1 MTLTSNHDET
11 LLPLVRNNFW
21 HGKLMGVQEFQRDQQ
36 YLLSLQ
42 RTLSR
47 LTVGAGVLCGLRVE
61 PDGLGLRIGSGAALD
76 GHGRLIVVSRS
87 VQIDDV
93 TSWVCPTP
101 ASGSLEPGVYELCVL
116 HHECPT
122 DPAPALVTDC
132 DTRIECRPGAI
143 EERYRVELR
152 LREREDCD
160 DVCADCCKSLEPGR
174 ECSCESDCVELA
186 TVTWGGSAIVG
197 VSMEHR
203 SEIPS
208 TRDLYESQRCR
219 DDACDDTSIRAPR
232 LVELWP
238 TSGSTLSREG
248 SPSAWARW
256 RLWPRV
262 ELHFDRA
269 IDEDRVDDTRDW
281 IRAWAVANDPTTS
294 AVMCER
300 LELTYHED
308 VPDACCGHDRVVVA
322 VDDRSLARFGALTN
336 AGSGRLG
343 VVIQARSN
351 FDTGPLGVAPVTLP
365 AQLQHAGTTLT
376 TAQLDELWDKNEVP
390 DMSIDALHPQ
400 TLPPCFTDG
409 FDGGR
414 LHSVFYLDAVSAEL
428 RLTAVH
434 PYSGARV
441 ESDGLT
447 VQASFARPI
456 RSPADDWLLDATN
469 PWLRAW
475 LFADDGTVERLS
487 VAAAKLVER
496 PRIADLFRGDFDATL
511 RQELAGTVELEL
523 SAPVATSGRLLVVSR
538 SPIGGPGQS
547 IGSFG
552 GTCLGR
558 DELLDLWNEQS
569 DASSLRARVRPSGQ
583 RLPRASQSD
592 GWIHWTFAWEK
603 T

>member
-1 MTLTSNHDET
+1 
-11 LLPLVRNNFW
+11 
-21 HGKLMGVQEFQRDQQ
+21 
-36 YLLSLQ
+36 
-42 RTLSR
+42 
-47 LTVGAGVLCGLRVE
+47 
-61 PDGLGLRIGSGAALD
+61 
-76 GHGRLIVVSRS
+76 
-87 VQIDDV
+87 
-93 TSWVCPTP
+93 
-101 ASGSLEPGVYELCVL
+101 
-116 HHECPT
+116 
-122 DPAPALVTDC
+122 
-132 DTRIECRPGAI
+132 
-143 EERYRVELR
+143 
-152 LREREDCD
+152 
-160 DVCADCCKSLEPGR
+160 
-174 ECSCESDCVELA
+174 
-186 TVTWGGSAIVG
+186 
-197 VSMEHR
+197 
-203 SEIPS
+203 
-208 TRDLYESQRCR
+208 
-219 DDACDDTSIRAPR
+219 
-232 LVELWP
+232 
-238 TSGSTLSREG
+238 
-248 SPSAWARW
+248 
-256 RLWPRV
+256 
-262 ELHFDRA
+262 
-269 IDEDRVDDTRDW
+269 
-281 IRAWAVANDPTTS
+281 
-294 AVMCER
+294 MCER